1 MPVRKRLHI
10 TGPAAVFVTTAV
22 KDWTPI
28 FTDPP
33 LAREVTLQLR
43 ETASH
48 FGASIIAYV
57 IMPSHVH
64 ALLGLKRV
72 EELSRLMQ
80 AFKVLTTMRIV
91 PLVSSQQRAQF
102 GDHRKFQ
109 FWRPRFDDL
118 IIWSEKQFRMKV
130 EYIHNNPVK
139 AGLCRQAT
147 DYAYSSARDW
157 LLSEE
162 GALPIDKSWNWQG
175 LR

>member
-57 IMPSHVH
+57 
-64 ALLGLKRV
+64 
-72 EELSRLMQ
+72 MQ